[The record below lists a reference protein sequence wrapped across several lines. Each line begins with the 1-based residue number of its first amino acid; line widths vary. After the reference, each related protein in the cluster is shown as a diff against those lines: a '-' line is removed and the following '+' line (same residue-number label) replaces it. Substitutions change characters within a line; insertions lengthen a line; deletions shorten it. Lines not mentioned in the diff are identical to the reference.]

1 MGEQK
6 KMSAREFRDL
16 GYLQEVN
23 RVFLHPLGL
32 ALEVVVEE
40 DGSARFGDVW
50 DERDDPEGI
59 IFDPSLIDREKAE
72 RITAETAERYV
83 ARFDALGFWQQPFD

>member
-1 MGEQK
+1 MGEPK

-23 RVFLHPLGL
+23 RLFLHPLGL

-40 DGSARFGDVW
+40 DGGARFGDVW
-50 DERDDPEGI
+50 DERDDPEGL
-59 IFDPSLIDREKAE
+59 IFDPSLIDGEKAE
-72 RITAETAERYV
+72 RITAETAERY
-83 ARFDALGFWQQPFD
+83 ATRFEALGFWQQPFD